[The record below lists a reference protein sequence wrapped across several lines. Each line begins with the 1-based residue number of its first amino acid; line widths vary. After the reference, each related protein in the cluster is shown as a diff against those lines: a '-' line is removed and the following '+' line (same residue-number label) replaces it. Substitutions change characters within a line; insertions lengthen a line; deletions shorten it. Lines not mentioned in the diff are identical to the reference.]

1 MRSGTEVGVIVAAL
15 FGGVVAATP
24 ADQAPPPGAR
34 SSGAVE
40 TQQGRLG
47 VPLVILPEAAGQ
59 R

>member
-1 MRSGTEVGVIVAAL
+1 MRSGTAGVVIVAAL
-15 FGGVVAATP
+15 FGGVVAVTL